1 MGPTVVKLTASKMFR
16 RAAGFTLRMESN
28 LSVREN
34 SLSLDIVVS
43 TTKAIVHKK
52 LSLEFNAVN
61 SPKNLSDLNFQN
73 KLINRPLMAN
83 STREN
88 SKDKNNARWGAVQNL
103 NHIVAQELS
112 NDEFLSY

>member
-1 MGPTVVKLTASKMFR
+1 MGPTVVRLTASKMLR

-61 SPKNLSDLNFQN
+61 SPKNLCDLDFQN
-73 KLINRPLMAN
+73 KLIILKFGKPIAL
-83 STREN
+83 
-88 SKDKNNARWGAVQNL
+88 
-103 NHIVAQELS
+103 
-112 NDEFLSY
+112 

>member
-1 MGPTVVKLTASKMFR
+1 MVPTVVKLTASKMFR

-61 SPKNLSDLNFQN
+61 SPKNLFDLDF
-73 KLINRPLMAN
+73 
-83 STREN
+83 
-88 SKDKNNARWGAVQNL
+88 
-103 NHIVAQELS
+103 
-112 NDEFLSY
+112 